1 MANDAQSY
9 RAINPARRR
18 RLSSVATAKTIVDLQ
33 LLARRR
39 LPGFVYEYIEG
50 GADAEVTLRRNA
62 SVFGD
67 FRWLPKIAIDTAQV
81 DTSISLLGAPAAMP
95 MVIAPMGFNGMS
107 WARGDR
113 ALAQAAAAMGIPA
126 AQSTASMMALED
138 VASVPG
144 LRHWFQLYPYGDDRV
159 LERLLARALDA
170 GSETLVVTVDGAV
183 AGNRTWDQRN
193 FHSPGRL
200 RLRSKLESIAH
211 PAWLWSVLLR
221 DGPPNFANLAEFVGS
236 PDPDVFTVGRWIAAN
251 RPQLSWE
258 RIARIRALWPRTLVI
273 KGILRVDEAQA
284 AVASGADGIVLS
296 NHGGRQVD
304 AAVSPI
310 EMLPSIRSALGPDYP
325 ILVDSGYRTGGQI
338 AMALSLGATAVM
350 VGRPALYGLAAAGR
364 PGVERTLSILRAELE
379 RTMALIGARRIADLE
394 PGYLKK
400 G

>member
-1 MANDAQSY
+1 MVDDALRY

-18 RLSSVATAKTIVDLQ
+18 RLSGVATAKDIVDLQ

-39 LPGFVYEYIEG
+39 LPGFVYEYVEG
-50 GADAEVTLRRNA
+50 GADAEVTLRRNTA
-62 SVFGD
+62 VFED
-67 FRWLPKIAIDTAQV
+67 FRWLPKMAIDTALV
-81 DTSISLLGAPAAMP
+81 DTSTSLLGEPVAMP

-107 WARGDR
+107 WVRGDR
-113 ALAQAAAAMGIPA
+113 ALAEAAASMGIPA

-138 VASVPG
+138 VASVPS

-159 LERLLARALDA
+159 LESLLARALAA

-193 FHSPGRL
+193 FRSPGRL
-200 RLRSKLESIAH
+200 GFRSKLESLMH
-211 PAWLWSVLLR
+211 PTWLWNVLLR
-221 DGPPNFANLAEFVGS
+221 DGPPNFVNVAEFVGS
-236 PDPDVFTVGRWIAAN
+236 PDPDVFTVGRWIASN

-258 RIARIRALWPRTLVI
+258 RIARIRKLWPKTLVI
-273 KGILRVDEAQA
+273 KGILRVDESQA

-310 EMLPSIRSALGPDYP
+310 EMLPTIRSALGPDYP
-325 ILVDSGYRTGGQI
+325 ILIDSGYRTGSQI

-364 PGVERTLSILRAELE
+364 PGVERALSILRAELE

-394 PGYLKK
+394 PGYLTKS
-400 G
+400 